1 MSALWLLIGL
11 ILGGAVTA
19 ACLRP
24 RGRAGEDALAPVREQ
39 LGALD
44 AQLRALDRD
53 RHALGGRLESQLT
66 LLLRANETLR
76 TETGA
81 LAGALRRPN
90 VRGQWGQV
98 QLRRVVELAG
108 MVEHCDFDEQVT
120 LPSGLR
126 PDLVITLPGGARV
139 VVDAKA
145 PLEAVLDANAAQDEA
160 TRRRH
165 LAAHARAL
173 RGHVHALAAK
183 AYADELPGAP
193 ELVVLFLPGEHLY
206 GLALEAD
213 ATLLEDAMS
222 RRVLI
227 ATPTTLLAILR
238 AIAHGWQQ
246 QQVAESAQA
255 VAELGRELHRR
266 LARLSGL
273 LATLGARLSTTV
285 RAYNEAIGS
294 YDARVVPAA
303 RRLADHGAGTATP
316 VTAPQPLA
324 VAARAPAALEEE
336 PPPLYVLP
344 D

>member
-1 MSALWLLIGL
+1 L
-11 ILGGAVTA
+11 
-19 ACLRP
+19 P
-24 RGRAGEDALAPVREQ
+24 RGRAAAEAGAGVEALLAPVREQ
-39 LGALD
+39 LGRVD
-44 AQLRALDRD
+44 DQLHALDRD
-53 RHALGGRLESQLT
+53 RHALSGRLESQLT
-66 LLLRANETLR
+66 LLLRANEALR

-108 MVEHCDFDEQVT
+108 MVAHCDFSEQVT

-126 PDLVITLPGGARV
+126 PDVVVTLPGGTRV
-139 VVDAKA
+139 VIDAKA
-145 PLEAVLDANAAQDEA
+145 PLEGILDAHAAQHEPE
-160 TRRRH
+160 RRRH

-173 RGHVHALAAK
+173 RGHVRALAAK

-213 ATLLEDAMS
+213 PELLEDAMA

-246 QQVAESAQA
+246 QQVAQSAQA

-273 LATLGARLSTTV
+273 LGTLGTRLGATV
-285 RAYNEAIGS
+285 RAYNDTVAS
-294 YDARVVPAA
+294 LDARVVPAA
-303 RRLADHGAGTATP
+303 RRLAEHGAGGGRP
-316 VTAPQPLA
+316 VTSPEVLTVAP
-324 VAARAPAALEEE
+324 RAPVREEDPAA
-336 PPPLYVLP
+336 LYVLP